1 MARTLRLLL
10 VWLIM
15 LTLPLQGV
23 SASVM
28 AMRMGGDPVQPAGTA
43 HSTSAMQMA
52 DCHEMMMSASD
63 ARHDDH
69 LGHSSPAPLKAK
81 VCGSCC
87 VGVLHG
93 ASLAPQVAS
102 LPAGN
107 TYLTQ
112 LYHEPTGFIPDG
124 LERPPCALS

>member
-1 MARTLRLLL
+1 MARALRLLL

-43 HSTSAMQMA
+43 HSTSTMQMA
-52 DCHEMMMSASD
+52 DCHEMLMSASD
-63 ARHDDH
+63 TRHDDRP
-69 LGHSSPAPLKAK
+69 GHTSPAPLKAK

-87 VGVLHG
+87 VGVMHG
-93 ASLAPQVAS
+93 AGVAPQIAS
-102 LPAGN
+102 LPANN
-107 TYLTQ
+107 TYLLQ
-112 LYHEPTGFIPDG
+112 SCQEPAGFIPDG
-124 LERPPCALS
+124 LERPPRALS